1 MKMEIYLMI
10 SVNFIIYSLQ
20 IPSLNIN
27 IVTKQHGSH
36 HYHLPFHIKPMS
48 KSNRLH
54 SAEKNMNSKMF
65 VSRSFSSNFTRSDHK
80 PVIAKIQIKWTYMKK
95 ATGTRSFNL
104 SKLQNTQVA
113 ESYTKQLN
121 KIMKNQT
128 SKTSNLE
135 EWNNIKTLKASE
147 QNLGYNHKE
156 IKSRD

>member
-1 MKMEIYLMI
+1 MGIYLLS

-36 HYHLPFHIKPMS
+36 HYHLPFHIKPIS

-65 VSRSFSSNFTRSDHK
+65 VSRSFSSNFTMSDHK

-104 SKLQNTQVA
+104 SKLQSTQVA
-113 ESYTKQLN
+113 ENYTKQVN

-128 SKTSNLE
+128 SKTSNQE
-135 EWNNIKTLKASE
+135 EWNNIKTLKTSAE
-147 QNLGYNHKE
+147 RNLGYNHQE

>member
-80 PVIAKIQIKWTYMKK
+80 PVIAKIRIKWTYMKK

-113 ESYTKQLN
+113 ESYIKQLN

-135 EWNNIKTLKASE
+135 EWNNVKTLKASE